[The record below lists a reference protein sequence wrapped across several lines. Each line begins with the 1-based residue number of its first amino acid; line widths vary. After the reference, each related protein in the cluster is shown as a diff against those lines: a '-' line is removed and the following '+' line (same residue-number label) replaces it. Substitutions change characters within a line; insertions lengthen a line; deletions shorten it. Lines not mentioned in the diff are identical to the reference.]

1 MPFFPNFL
9 CSVVLVT
16 FLVVNTGVAH
26 SPELWKRVHTGE
38 DSVIDLNTSRIE
50 FDVGY
55 ILRIEIRTILNTSEE
70 LRDKSRTKYLTRL
83 ETVEYNLRQPKY
95 RIIHVVLLD
104 SSGRT
109 VQTFDMKSAEWR
121 PLKPGGMMERL
132 IYGVQPSLPFGRW
145 NIVSSRLVEG
155 TSTRDQTPPELE
167 RLIGGSI
174 WLEADRAIVNESSCG
189 SPAYKSE
196 RVSLSEL
203 SRRLGVDVKLS
214 QQSDIEMIIVNCES
228 DGWAPP
234 RSLLIKLPEGEMLM
248 LWNGVFLTIK
258 RS

>member
-1 MPFFPNFL
+1 MPVFSKSL
-9 CSVVLVT
+9 CSVVLGT
-16 FLVVNTGVAH
+16 FLVVNTVVAQ

-38 DSVIDLNTSRIE
+38 DSVIDLNSSLIE
-50 FDVGY
+50 FDVGH
-55 ILRIEIRTILNTSEE
+55 ILRIEIRTILNTPEE

-109 VQTFDMKSAEWR
+109 VQTFDLKSSEWK

-145 NIVSSRLVEG
+145 KIVSSRLVEA
-155 TSTRDQTPPELE
+155 TTTRDQTPPELAG
-167 RLIGGSI
+167 LIGGSI
-174 WLEADRAIVNESSCG
+174 WLEADRASVNESSCG

-214 QQSDIEMIIVNCES
+214 QQSDIEMITVNCES
-228 DGWAPP
+228 DGWSPP
-234 RSLLIKLPEGEMLM
+234 RSLLIKQREGDMLM
-248 LWNGVFLTIK
+248 LWNGVFLTLK